1 MGGTGKKGATHGGG
15 WACEETGVGSLQE
28 RTGGTLCGQEARRK
42 GGRAADVGG
51 ADARQKESSAQ
62 DRAERDG
69 GPQQG
74 ASKRGGE
81 KRERQTGTLRAGPS
95 RPAAPTAA
103 PASSPPCDRDG
114 LCVPPDARDRDGSSG
129 CRPPPPPSRAPV
141 AAGGQHTW
149 RGARAARP
157 RQNPGRRSLPFPP
170 RRPTPLA
177 LRGQPAAAPAAP
189 APGPRQWRA
198 RRYEYGLYGRAG
210 LTRRRGGGGQGSI
223 NQHSLSTRGAARSV
237 GQSGWPHRQPPPRR
251 APLTPRVAS
260 GGARRSAAARHT
272 RRRPLATRGDHPPIH
287 QRKQRKKRKRGVVCQ
302 VVGAHARMTGQPRQA
317 EGPPPALEGRRK
329 GGTVGRP
336 SRAAARGRQRAHAA
350 AVTNG
355 PRRYQEKSGA
365 AGDGTTQDRS
375 ASGDGRPT
383 DRPRTWP
390 TRRRDKG
397 RGREGGRGRHPPE
410 PPVWVRLTRGC
421 A

>member
-1 MGGTGKKGATHGGG
+1 M
-15 WACEETGVGSLQE
+15 
-28 RTGGTLCGQEARRK
+28 GGTLCGQEARRK
-42 GGRAADVGG
+42 GGRAADVDG

-62 DRAERDG
+62 DRGERDG

-74 ASKRGGE
+74 ASKRGGK

-177 LRGQPAAAPAAP
+177 LRGLPAAAPAAS

-287 QRKQRKKRKRGVVCQ
+287 QRKEKK
-302 VVGAHARMTGQPRQA
+302 A
-317 EGPPPALEGRRK
+317 EKGGGLPGRRR
-329 GGTVGRP
+329 TRADDWAAP
-336 SRAAARGRQRAHAA
+336 TSRGAAARLGRA
-350 AVTNG
+350 
-355 PRRYQEKSGA
+355 PERRHC
-365 AGDGTTQDRS
+365 
-375 ASGDGRPT
+375 RP
-383 DRPRTWP
+383 PLP
-390 TRRRDKG
+390 
-397 RGREGGRGRHPPE
+397 
-410 PPVWVRLTRGC
+410 RGC
-421 A
+421 AGTAARARGGGDERAATLPRKIRCGR